1 MHDRDKEVIC
11 EGCHIVMQ
19 KIISVPAYT
28 PSSWGVDWRAGLSG
42 SSIHSVALGRPVASR
57 KEEEAIMR
65 DRGFIPESEL
75 GSHFIDDF
83 NEKRRAAVIEQ
94 DKVNDTYQA
103 NLKAFGGDKI
113 KAISETFPAHECVSG
128 EKKTSY

>member
-1 MHDRDKEVIC
+1 
-11 EGCHIVMQ
+11 
-19 KIISVPAYT
+19 
-28 PSSWGVDWRAGLSG
+28 
-42 SSIHSVALGRPVASR
+42 
-57 KEEEAIMR
+57 MR